1 MNQVFHEAPNAEL
14 LQAAATEVL
23 QSRMSEQEATRQAEQ
38 HVSRM
43 QNETAQAVN
52 QIRTEA
58 THAVTEAFLS
68 SQSQVAAQTQV
79 EAAQSLAASAQE
91 LAQTRSQFEAR
102 EQQLLAQIHSLQAA
116 ATDARRETDMMK
128 FHSLNVAGK
137 DDETLNAKLEY
148 LHENMCR
155 IDRELQEQKG
165 MFSQIMD
172 TFNILGD
179 RLEQLESW
187 TEDVPPP
194 ADDEEELVP
203 TITASRG
210 ALSPVGPPVGFHTP
224 VGPHVGCHAP
234 LLFEHDQPRPRSPFQ
249 QAEEDTKTFE
259 ERTIS
264 FKGASSSGYRR
275 YRRMPEH

>member
-1 MNQVFHEAPNAEL
+1 MSGGSSSFSVSLSSGQAASAMPAIADGTDGSRSSSVRSVQVRKDTVVKRSSSLPKPRNGSTFDGQSTVRYQQMNQVFHEAPNAEL

-116 ATDARRETDMMK
+116 ATDARRETDMMN

-137 DDETLNAKLEY
+137 DDEL
-148 LHENMCR
+148 
-155 IDRELQEQKG
+155 
-165 MFSQIMD
+165 
-172 TFNILGD
+172 
-179 RLEQLESW
+179 
-187 TEDVPPP
+187 
-194 ADDEEELVP
+194 
-203 TITASRG
+203 
-210 ALSPVGPPVGFHTP
+210 
-224 VGPHVGCHAP
+224 
-234 LLFEHDQPRPRSPFQ
+234 
-249 QAEEDTKTFE
+249 
-259 ERTIS
+259 
-264 FKGASSSGYRR
+264 
-275 YRRMPEH
+275 